1 MDITMTIYMQVDE
14 ISGSVTAKGFENW
27 IELNSFHFST
37 SRAISMEAGNLT
49 NRNHGRASVSEIVV
63 TKTMEQ
69 SSFGLLQDALRG
81 DKGKKVTIK
90 IVEVSQDKFREYV
103 SYELE
108 DTLLSGYSVSTGGS
122 IPSETV
128 TLSYSKITT
137 SFTSTDKGNKAGQPA
152 RVVYDLALGV
162 AG

>member
-1 MDITMTIYMQVDE
+1 MTIYMQIDE
-14 ISGSVTAKGFENW
+14 ITGSVTAKGFEKW

-37 SRAISMEAGNLT
+37 SRSISMEAGNLT
-49 NRNHGRASVSEIVV
+49 NRSHGRASVSEIVV
-63 TKTMEQ
+63 TKMMEQ

-108 DTLLSGYSVSTGGS
+108 DTLLSGYSISTGGGV
-122 IPSETV
+122 PSETV

-137 SFTSTDKGNKAGQPA
+137 SFTSADKSNKAGQPA

>member
-1 MDITMTIYMQVDE
+1 MTIYMKVDG
-14 ISGSVTAKGFENW
+14 IDGSVTAKGFEKW
-27 IELNSFHFST
+27 IELSSFHFST
-37 SRAISMEAGNLT
+37 SRAISMEAGNAA

-63 TKTMEQ
+63 TKMMEQ

-90 IVEVSQDKFREYV
+90 IVEIGQDKYREYV
-103 SYELE
+103 SYELD
-108 DTLLSGYSVSTGGS
+108 DTLLSGYSVSTGGDV
-122 IPSETV
+122 PAETV

-137 SFTSTDKGNKAGQPA
+137 SFTSADKNNKAGQPA
-152 RVVYDLALGV
+152 RVVYDLAQGV

>member
-1 MDITMTIYMQVDE
+1 MTIYMKVETID
-14 ISGSVTAKGFENW
+14 GGVTAKGFEKW

-37 SRAISMEAGNLT
+37 SRAISMEAGNIA
-49 NRNHGRASVSEIVV
+49 NRNHGRPNISEIIV
-63 TKTMEQ
+63 TKLMEQ
-69 SSFGLLQDALRG
+69 SSFGLLQEALRG
-81 DKGKKVTIK
+81 DKGRKVTIK
-90 IVEVSQDKFREYV
+90 IVEVAQDKYREYV

-108 DTLLSGYSVSTGGS
+108 DTLLSGYSVSTGGEV
-122 IPSETV
+122 PVETV

-152 RVVYDLALGV
+152 RVVYDLAQGV

>member
-1 MDITMTIYMQVDE
+1 MENTMTIYMKVDG
-14 ISGSVTAKGFENW
+14 IDGSVTAKGFEKW

-37 SRAISMEAGNLT
+37 SRAISMEAGNAS
-49 NRNHGRASVSEIVV
+49 NRNHGRPSISEIVV
-63 TKTMEQ
+63 TKMMEQ

-90 IVEVSQDKFREYV
+90 IVEVAQDQYREYV

-108 DTLLSGYSVSTGGS
+108 DTLLSGYSVSTGGDV
-122 IPSETV
+122 PAETV

-137 SFTSTDKGNKAGQPA
+137 SFTSTDKSNKAGQPA
-152 RVVYDLALGV
+152 RVVYDLAQGV